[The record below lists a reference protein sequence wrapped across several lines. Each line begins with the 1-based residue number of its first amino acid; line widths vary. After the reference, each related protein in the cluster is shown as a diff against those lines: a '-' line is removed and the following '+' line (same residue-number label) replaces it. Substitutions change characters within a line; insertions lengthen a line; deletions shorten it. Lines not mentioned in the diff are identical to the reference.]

1 MFNMVLW
8 IYRRA
13 WKCLVIEIWQGFE
26 YVMDTENSECARVCS
41 WIMLEQTF
49 LEKKLFPNIRVVLAI
64 LLYNS
69 LLKMNYLYYQFWT
82 KESLSFSEAV
92 ARKCSMKKLRVK
104 FCQNS
109 LATLLKKRLRHR
121 CIFVNLAKICKN
133 AVLQNNCKWL
143 VLDFAQFYMSHSII
157 YFIKRIIKKRN
168 FYFLNVFNRISTSE
182 NYRQKK

>member
-1 MFNMVLW
+1 MQDWAFLKMFNMVLW

-69 LLKMNYLYYQFWT
+69 LLKLNYLYYQFWT

-92 ARKCSMKKLRVK
+92 ARKCSIKKLHIK
-104 FCQNS
+104 SCQSS
-109 LATLLKKRLRHR
+109 LATLL
-121 CIFVNLAKICKN
+121 
-133 AVLQNNCKWL
+133 
-143 VLDFAQFYMSHSII
+143 
-157 YFIKRIIKKRN
+157 IKKETATHV
-168 FYFLNVFNRISTSE
+168 YFCELSE
-182 NYRQKK
+182 IL

>member
-69 LLKMNYLYYQFWT
+69 LLKLNYLYYQFWT

-92 ARKCSMKKLRVK
+92 ARKCSIKKLRIK
-104 FCQNS
+104 FCQSS
-109 LATLLKKRLRHR
+109 LATLLKKRFGHR
-121 CIFVNLAKICKN
+121 WISVNLSKFFKKPI
-133 AVLQNNCKWL
+133 LQNTCEWL

-157 YFIKRIIKKRN
+157 YFIKRNSKKG
-168 FYFLNVFNRISTSE
+168 
-182 NYRQKK
+182 NY

>member
-69 LLKMNYLYYQFWT
+69 LLKLNYLYYQFWT
-82 KESLSFSEAV
+82 KESLSRHIWSQNPWICIIAKY
-92 ARKCSMKKLRVK
+92 RKIIKMPK
-104 FCQNS
+104 FGTKNVLFEYFWQKCFIWIFLGKMFRRTIVIFKIS
-109 LATLLKKRLRHR
+109 TLKFLY
-121 CIFVNLAKICKN
+121 
-133 AVLQNNCKWL
+133 LQN
-143 VLDFAQFYMSHSII
+143 FT
-157 YFIKRIIKKRN
+157 KKQ
-168 FYFLNVFNRISTSE
+168 I
-182 NYRQKK
+182 